1 MKTLSLK
8 GVYIEDDKSNIIVIQ
23 ELFGQEGLEIL
34 SLDKLPNDI
43 KELYPLLAEQHP
55 DFLLIDHE
63 LNKLV
68 GYTGYEALCEIR
80 KQDDTIFSVLLT
92 NFALSEFKKEFG
104 IYDLEVQK
112 SELNSDSKLTEIST
126 KIRRA
131 CKRTDEAEIV
141 ASAQKNLEDAKAR
154 LDVLRQI
161 HNEIRD
167 KS

>member
-1 MKTLSLK
+1 MSLK
-8 GVYIEDDKSNIIVIQ
+8 GVYIEDDKSNICVIQ

-34 SLDKLPNDI
+34 SLDELPKDKKDI
-43 KELYPLLAEQHP
+43 YPLVAELHP

-80 KQDDTIFSVLLT
+80 KQDNTIFAVLLT
-92 NFALSEFKKEFG
+92 NFAVEDFKAEFG
-104 IYDLEVQK
+104 IYDMEVRK
-112 SELNSDSKLTEIST
+112 GELNSDIKLNEIST

-131 CKRTDEAEIV
+131 CKRADEAEIV
-141 ASAQKNLEDAKAR
+141 SFAQKNLEEAKAR
-154 LDVLRQI
+154 LDILRQI
-161 HNEIRD
+161 HDEIKE